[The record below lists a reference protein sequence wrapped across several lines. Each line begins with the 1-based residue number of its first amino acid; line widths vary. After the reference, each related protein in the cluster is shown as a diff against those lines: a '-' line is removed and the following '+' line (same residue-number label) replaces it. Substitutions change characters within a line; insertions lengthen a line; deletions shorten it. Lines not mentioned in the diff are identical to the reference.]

1 MICIKINETLYPATV
16 NGRMVDRDWDN
27 RESKAITLEMDYETA
42 SSLFVDGLAWSIVE
56 QEEVP
61 AYKTNTW
68 TEPVLDEDGETVL
81 DENGE
86 PVVTEKSETV
96 QDGTEIQETEW
107 DNSEYN
113 IAGDITDHRDGTITV
128 KMGKLTDLEEAYE
141 IMLGGV
147 L

>member
-1 MICIKINETLYPATV
+1 MTHVKINGELYPATV
-16 NGRMVDRDWDN
+16 NGKMSDREWDN
-27 RESKAITLEMDYETA
+27 RESKAITLEMGYAEA
-42 SSLFVDGLAWSIVE
+42 NEIFVDGLVWSIVE
-56 QEEVP
+56 QNEVP
-61 AYKTNTW
+61 AYKINTW
-68 TEPVLDEDGETVL
+68 TEPVLDENGEAVL
-81 DENGE
+81 DENGK